1 MVMDSDAPT
10 PAPDPALFDRLRTAL
25 AADGP
30 RAAVDQLCAD
40 LKAAGDVQN
49 LFYAR
54 LLRTRLD
61 LGVTPFPTG
70 PSSDLPPHT
79 HDPYEAAIRTAGRE
93 AGHALLARGDIPK
106 AWSFFRM
113 LGEPDPVREAL
124 RTFTPGPDE
133 DTYPV
138 VEVAWQ
144 QGLLPE
150 KGFDLVLD
158 RSGVCSAI
166 TMTHSSDLSQNPALR
181 DYCTKRL
188 VRALYDQLLDRLRG
202 DLTGRGIEPGEATV
216 GQLVAGH
223 PDLFAEDVYHID
235 TSHLSS
241 VCQMALT
248 LPPGE
253 ELTLARE
260 LCAYGE
266 KLSPGLRGSN
276 DPPFDD
282 TYADYKAY
290 LNVVAGHEVEA
301 GLAHFRRK
309 LDAGAVEG
317 YRYPA
322 EVMVNLLLKANRL
335 PEAIAVAKDHLADA
349 DERSLSCPSLAELAK
364 RAGDYRALAD
374 SAQAKADP
382 VTYLAALIAGRP

>member
-1 MVMDSDAPT
+1 MDAEESPT
-10 PAPDPALFDRLRTAL
+10 LDPALFDRLRSAL

-30 RAAVDQLCAD
+30 RAAVDRLCDD
-40 LKAAGDVQN
+40 LQAAGDVQN

-54 LLRTRLD
+54 LLRARLD
-61 LGVTPFPTG
+61 LGVSPFPTG

-79 HDPYEAAIRTAGRE
+79 HEPYEAAIRTAGRE

-106 AWSFFRM
+106 AWTFFRM

-124 RTFTPGPDE
+124 KAYTPGPDD

-158 RSGVCSAI
+158 RSGVCAAI

-181 DYCTKRL
+181 DYCTRRL
-188 VRALYDQLLDRLRG
+188 VKAVYDQLSDRLRG
-202 DLTGRGIEPGEATV
+202 DLVGRGIDPGVKPV
-216 GQLVAGH
+216 GQLVADH

-248 LPPGE
+248 LPPGQ
-253 ELTLARE
+253 ELGLARE

-282 TYADYKAY
+282 TYADYRRY
-290 LNVVAGHEVEA
+290 LDVVAGVEVEA
-301 GLAHFRRK
+301 GLAHFRKK
-309 LDAGAVEG
+309 LEAGAAEG

-322 EVMVNLLLKANRL
+322 EVMVNLLLKADRL
-335 PEAIAVAKDHLADA
+335 PEAVAVAKEHLADA

-364 RAGDYRALAD
+364 RAGDYGSLAE
-374 SAQAKADP
+374 SAKAKADP
-382 VTYLAALIAGRP
+382 VTYLAALIAGRA